1 MIKNIVYFYNGRY
14 IFVSESNE
22 IITILKY
29 YIMELYKIESPTT
42 KQIFDAIIN
51 LDYVP
56 LEKIQPK
63 AKQIKV
69 LLMNHFCTNE
79 VLITF
84 KNMTNCGGFPVFLS
98 SNSCLHEIA
107 AEEEGF
113 FELTEEE
120 QNHEIELLGSYLQTF
135 DNVFNL

>member
-1 MIKNIVYFYNGRY
+1 MKILSFYQ
-14 IFVSESNE
+14 
-22 IITILKY
+22 
-29 YIMELYKIESPTT
+29 IEKPTT

-51 LDYVP
+51 MDYVP

-69 LLMNHFCTNE
+69 LLMDHFCTNE

-84 KNMTNCGGFPVFLS
+84 KNMTNCGGYPIFLS
-98 SNSCLHEIA
+98 SNSCLYEIA
-107 AEEEGF
+107 SEEKGF

-120 QNHEIELLGSYLQTF
+120 QDQEVELLGSYLQTF